1 MRAAWDKLRD
11 NLGRGMCLHILN
23 CSWSPTGVAPTG
35 ADTQQAF
42 VDILVNDVIKPLEM
56 LKVSQEYI
64 FWQSFLF

>member
-1 MRAAWDKLRD
+1 
-11 NLGRGMCLHILN
+11 MCLHILN

-64 FWQSFLF
+64 FWQTFLF